1 MPDYAPKKHELQMLT
16 DFGKGIF
23 LNPVQFFE
31 TTEEVVLV
39 DTSVLEDTYK
49 TIVIRANG
57 LVVLPQERL
66 DKETAKAYKKLLPEA
81 LRRAGVLAHDE
92 GIVGGPVIAECPPL
106 DGGAVDGDVHR
117 LVVDVPSDGEIASR
131 VESVLQ
137 ALGCSFRPVDGDG
150 IATA

>member
-1 MPDYAPKKHELQMLT
+1 MPDYEPKKHELQMLT
-16 DFGKGIF
+16 DFGEGI
-23 LNPVQFFE
+23 LLDPVQFVD
-31 TTEEVVLV
+31 THDEVVIV
-39 DTSVLEDTYK
+39 SPRAVEETFR
-49 TIVIRANG
+49 TIVLRANG
-57 LVVLPQERL
+57 LVVLAQEVF

-117 LVVDVPSDGEIASR
+117 LVVDVPSDGEVASR